1 MKRNV
6 TVVLSADS
14 ARWLR
19 VAAAERDMSV
29 SQFVGELVERERAR
43 AEGYDQAR
51 TRFLA
56 RRPRRLGPPGQRL
69 PTRAEIHER

>member
-6 TVVLSADS
+6 TIVLTDDT

-19 VAAAERDMSV
+19 VAAAQREMSV

-56 RRPRRLGPPGQRL
+56 RKPRRLGPPGGRL
-69 PTRAEIHER
+69 PTRAEVHER